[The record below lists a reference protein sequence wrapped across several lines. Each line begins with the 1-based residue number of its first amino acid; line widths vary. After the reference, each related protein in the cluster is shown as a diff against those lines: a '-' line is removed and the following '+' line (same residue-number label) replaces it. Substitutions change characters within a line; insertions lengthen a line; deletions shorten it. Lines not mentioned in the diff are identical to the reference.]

1 MYTCVLSDAVEQI
14 GIREL
19 RADLAASVRRAEGG
33 ERVVVTVG
41 GRAVAQLG
49 PLDPA
54 GDAPTVDDLVA
65 RGLLVRARRDDRPE
79 PAAGI
84 PLWAGARL
92 DRVLGDIR

>member
-1 MYTCVLSDAVEQI
+1 MEQV

-19 RADLAASVRRAEGG
+19 RAELAVAVRRAEAG

-41 GRAVAQLG
+41 GRPVAQLG
-49 PLDPA
+49 PLDPT
-54 GDAPTVDDLVA
+54 DVQPTIDDLVA
-65 RGLLVRARRDDRPE
+65 RGLLVRARRGDRPP

-92 DRVLGDIR
+92 DRVLQDIR